1 MSGDVQNEG
10 AEASEEAT
18 GPFRVMV
25 VDDHPVW
32 RDGIRADLER
42 LGVATVVAEAADGGE
57 AIEAARKAMPQV
69 VVMDLSLPTVRG
81 VDAIRQIVEESP
93 HVRVLVVSASGEE
106 ADVMEAIKAGASGYI
121 LKSAPGAEVAEAV
134 RKVAA
139 GEPVFTPSLAA
150 LVLDEFRRLADRD
163 PSEPS
168 LTRRENEVLRLVAK
182 GYTYR
187 EIAEK
192 LFISVKTVQN
202 HVQNILTK
210 LQLRRRYEL
219 MRYAIQKGLDRAPE
233 EGIGGRSDQ
242 RPGR

>member
-1 MSGDVQNEG
+1 MI
-10 AEASEEAT
+10 
-18 GPFRVMV
+18 

-42 LGVATVVAEAADGGE
+42 LGVARVVAEAGDGGE
-57 AIEAARKAMPQV
+57 AIEAAREAMPEV

-81 VDAIRQIVEESP
+81 VDATRRIVEESP
-93 HVRVLVVSASGEE
+93 HVRVLVLSASGEE
-106 ADVMEAIKAGASGYI
+106 ADVMEAIKAGASGYL
-121 LKSAPGAEVAEAV
+121 LKSAPGSEVAQAV

-139 GEPVFTPSLAA
+139 GEPVFTPPLAA

-192 LFISVKTVQN
+192 LFISVKTAQN

-210 LQLRRRYEL
+210 LQMRRRYEL
-219 MRYAIQKGLDRAPE
+219 MRYAIQKGLDRGPE
-233 EGIGGRSDQ
+233 
-242 RPGR
+242 